1 MRSYLAFILLLR
13 TTAFVLPRPPRTA
26 SVTVR
31 AESVEELQAA
41 AAKLRE
47 EIKVEEASL
56 AAATAEKNA
65 LAQERDAE
73 KAAERAEKAKVK
85 NAQKRQKV
93 LTLCRDRNA
102 TAVGLVL
109 LNDGVNKRKDVEAA
123 LDRAGVKE
131 AERIMQRAHRNGAAL
146 IDRFDS
152 LNDTYAFEPAYD
164 TYAKLNDRGLNVAF
178 VPVPADDGDELAGAD
193 VAVIDGCETI
203 AMNETTRG
211 SIKRPCAGWPG
222 GAGTTVVTTVKITG
236 CFVSSPARNKPPSS
250 SRREP
255 TSPQAPQTWD
265 DDAASAARSRR
276 SSATTDASAPPSVP
290 ATRSVAASR
299 RASLEWP
306 TASNVSEASVPART
320 STA

>member
-1 MRSYLAFILLLR
+1 MQQQMRRFYLGFILLLR
-13 TTAFVLPRPPRTA
+13 TTAFVLPRPRA
-26 SVTVR
+26 AALTVR
-31 AESVEELQAA
+31 HESVEELQAA

-47 EIKVEEASL
+47 EIKVEEAL
-56 AAATAEKNA
+56 LTAATAEKNA

-73 KAAERAEKAKVK
+73 KAAERAEKDKAK

-109 LNDGVNKRKDVEAA
+109 LNDGVNKRKDVQAA

-178 VPVPADDGDELAGAD
+178 VPVPADDGDDERLEALAELRDMAEGMDVDILNEDGTDLTAPAKVIFGA
-193 VAVIDGCETI
+193 VSLVTAFIGVSLALIVGDGLG
-203 AMNETTRG
+203 ALLGQWLGGG
-211 SIKRPCAGWPG
+211 SG
-222 GAGTTVVTTVKITG
+222 GA
-236 CFVSSPARNKPPSS
+236 PPGF
-250 SRREP
+250 
-255 TSPQAPQTWD
+255 
-265 DDAASAARSRR
+265 
-276 SSATTDASAPPSVP
+276 
-290 ATRSVAASR
+290 
-299 RASLEWP
+299 
-306 TASNVSEASVPART
+306 
-320 STA
+320 

>member
-1 MRSYLAFILLLR
+1 M
-13 TTAFVLPRPPRTA
+13 
-26 SVTVR
+26 
-31 AESVEELQAA
+31 EELQAA

-109 LNDGVNKRKDVEAA
+109 LNDGVNKRKDVQAA

-178 VPVPADDGDELAGAD
+178 VPVPADDGDDERLEALAELCAVRKSSMRRLLDG
-193 VAVIDGCETI
+193 VAVCISLT
-203 AMNETTRG
+203 A
-211 SIKRPCAGWPG
+211 RPRLMVDLHTGYATWPKGW
-222 GAGTTVVTTVKITG
+222 TLIY
-236 CFVSSPARNKPPSS
+236 
-250 SRREP
+250 
-255 TSPQAPQTWD
+255 
-265 DDAASAARSRR
+265 
-276 SSATTDASAPPSVP
+276 
-290 ATRSVAASR
+290 
-299 RASLEWP
+299 
-306 TASNVSEASVPART
+306 
-320 STA
+320 